1 MFREHPARVEQRCLG
16 NAIGVLLVR
25 RDILR
30 GEEVVPCAEQED
42 ESLVLESSEEEQ
54 FSEVVH

>member
-1 MFREHPARVEQRCLG
+1 MCREHPARVEQRCLG

-42 ESLVLESSEEEQ
+42 ESLVLELSLI
-54 FSEVVH
+54 HI